1 MFINSAD
8 WGPFKLYSIE
18 TGRFRLDG
26 GAMFGVVP
34 KTMWSK
40 RVPADD
46 NNRIPMVMRC
56 LLVESQASGRR
67 YLIDTGTGPKFDA
80 KMRGIY
86 EYDDT
91 EYSMDQSLAAHGFTA
106 DDITDIIFTHLH
118 FDHCGGASEW
128 AEDGVTS
135 VSKFKNATYWVNR
148 RHWETA
154 TNPNAREK
162 ASFLR
167 ENLAP
172 LHDTARLRLVDDE
185 YEWEPGLSTL
195 NMDGHTLGMQ
205 LPCIDSGNSRLVYC
219 ADLIPMAAHVPLPW
233 VMAYD
238 MNPTQTLLEKQEFLE
253 KAIAD
258 NWYLFIEHDEFHQI
272 VAVKGERG
280 RYEIDRDLKL
290 EGISDR
296 GSIRS

>member
-1 MFINSAD
+1 MFINTSD
-8 WGPFKLYSIE
+8 WGQFKLYSIE

-34 KTMWSK
+34 KTLWSK
-40 RVPADD
+40 HVPADN

-56 LLVESQASGRR
+56 LLIESQASGRR
-67 YLIDTGTGPKFDA
+67 YLIDTGTGSKFDV

-86 EYDDT
+86 EYDDS
-91 EYSMDQSLAAHGFTA
+91 EYSMDQSLAAHGFSV

-128 AEDGVTS
+128 ADDGVTS
-135 VSKFKNATYWVNR
+135 IPKFKHATYWVNR

-154 TNPNAREK
+154 NKPNAREI

-167 ENLAP
+167 ENLVP
-172 LHDTARLRLVDDE
+172 LGDPKKLRLVEDGHT
-185 YEWEPGLSTL
+185 WELGLSTF
-195 NMDGHTLGMQ
+195 NMDGHTVGMQ
-205 LPCIDSGNSRLVYC
+205 LPYLDSDLGRIVYC

-238 MNPTQTLLEKQEFLE
+238 MNPTQTLLEKQDFLE
-253 KAIAD
+253 KAVAG
-258 NWYLFIEHDEFHQI
+258 NWLLFIEHDEFHQI
-272 VAVKGERG
+272 VTVKNEKG
-280 RYEIDRDLKL
+280 RFEIDRILRLDTK
-290 EGISDR
+290 E
-296 GSIRS
+296 

>member
-1 MFINSAD
+1 
-8 WGPFKLYSIE
+8 
-18 TGRFRLDG
+18 
-26 GAMFGVVP
+26 MFGVVP
-34 KTMWSK
+34 KTLWSK

-56 LLVESQASGRR
+56 LLAESTATDRR

-91 EYSMDQSLAAHGFTA
+91 EFSMDASLAAHGFST

-128 AEDGVTS
+128 DADGSTS
-135 VSKFKNATYWVNR
+135 IPRFKNANYWVNR

-154 TNPNAREK
+154 TNPNARER

-172 LHDTARLRLVDDE
+172 LQDPDRLRLVDDA
-185 YEWEPGLSTL
+185 YEWEPGLSTF
-195 NMDGHTLGMQ
+195 NMDGHTQGMQ
-205 LPCIDSGNSRLVYC
+205 LPYFDSSKGRLVYC
-219 ADLIPMAAHVPLPW
+219 ADLIPMAAHIPLPW

-238 MNPTQTLLEKQEFLE
+238 MNPTKTLLEKQDFLD
-253 KAIAD
+253 KAVD
-258 NWYLFIEHDEFHQI
+258 GGWYLFIEHDEFHQ
-272 VAVKGERG
+272 VVTVKGEKG
-280 RYEIDRDLKL
+280 RYELDRDLGL
-290 EGISDR
+290 DQL
-296 GSIRS
+296 

>member
-1 MFINSAD
+1 MFINSAQ
-8 WGPFKLYSIE
+8 WGPFNLYSIE

-34 KTMWSK
+34 KTLWSK
-40 RVPADD
+40 QVPADE

-56 LLVESQASGRR
+56 LLVESTATGRR

-86 EYDDT
+86 EYDDA
-91 EYSMDQSLAAHGFTA
+91 EYSMDASLAAHGFTA

-128 AEDGVTS
+128 DADGTTS
-135 VSKFKNATYWVNR
+135 IPRFKNATYWVNR
-148 RHWETA
+148 RHWNTA

-162 ASFLR
+162 ASFLH

-172 LHDTARLRLVDDE
+172 LQDPERLRLVDDAH
-185 YEWEPGLSTL
+185 EWEPGLSTL
-195 NMDGHTLGMQ
+195 NMDGHTIGMQ
-205 LPCIDSGNSRLVYC
+205 LPVIDSDKGRMVYC

-238 MNPTQTLLEKQEFLE
+238 MNPTRTLVEKQSFLDRAVAE
-253 KAIAD
+253 
-258 NWYLFIEHDEFHQI
+258 NWHLFIEHDEYHQ
-272 VAVKGERG
+272 VVTVKGEKG
-280 RYEIDRDLKL
+280 RYNIDRDLSL
-290 EGISDR
+290 DQL
-296 GSIRS
+296 

>member
-1 MFINSAD
+1 MFINSAN
-8 WGPFKLYSIE
+8 WGNFKLYSLE
-18 TGRFRLDG
+18 TGHFRLDG

-56 LLVESQASGRR
+56 LLVESKISGRR

-86 EYDDT
+86 DYDDT
-91 EYSMDQSLAAHGFTA
+91 EYSMQKSLNAHGFSP

-118 FDHCGGASEW
+118 FDHSGGASEW
-128 AEDGVTS
+128 DTDGITP
-135 VSKFKNATYWVNR
+135 KPIFKNATYWVNR
-148 RHWETA
+148 RHWDTA

-172 LHDTARLRLVDDE
+172 LHDPDRLELVDDAHV
-185 YEWEPGLSTL
+185 WEPGLSTF
-195 NMDGHTLGMQ
+195 NMDGHTQGMQ
-205 LPCIDSGNSRLVYC
+205 LPYIDSDRGRIVYC

-238 MNPTQTLLEKQEFLE
+238 MNPTQTLLEKQDFLE
-253 KAIAD
+253 QAVQGE
-258 NWYLFIEHDEFHQI
+258 WYLFIEHDEFHQ
-272 VAVKGERG
+272 VVTVKGEGG
-280 RYEIDRDLKL
+280 RYEIDRNIMLDK
-290 EGISDR
+290 I
-296 GSIRS
+296 

>member
-1 MFINSAD
+1 MFINSTH
-8 WGPFKLYSIE
+8 WGHFKLYSIE

-34 KTMWSK
+34 KTLWSK
-40 RVPADD
+40 RVPADE

-56 LLVESQASGRR
+56 LLVESTASGRR

-86 EYDDT
+86 EYDDS
-91 EYSMDQSLAAHGFTA
+91 EFSMDASLAAHGFEA

-128 AEDGVTS
+128 DADGVTS
-135 VSKFKNATYWVNR
+135 IPRFKNATYWVNR

-154 TNPNAREK
+154 TKPNAREK

-172 LHDTARLRLVDDE
+172 LQDPNKLRLVDDAH
-185 YEWEPGLSTL
+185 EWEPGLSTF
-195 NMDGHTLGMQ
+195 NMDGHTQGMQ
-205 LPCIDSGNSRLVYC
+205 LPYIDSDRGRLVYC

-238 MNPTQTLLEKQEFLE
+238 MNPTQTLMEKQEFLDR
-253 KAIAD
+253 AVAGG
-258 NWYLFIEHDEFHQI
+258 WHLFIEHDEFHQ
-272 VAVKGERG
+272 VVTVKGENG
-280 RYEIDRDLKL
+280 RYELDRDLGL
-290 EGISDR
+290 DQL
-296 GSIRS
+296 

>member
-1 MFINSAD
+1 MFINSTD
-8 WGPFKLYSIE
+8 WGQFKLFSIE

-34 KTMWSK
+34 KTLWSK

-56 LLVESQASGRR
+56 LLVESVTSGRR

-86 EYDDT
+86 EYDDV
-91 EYSMDQSLAAHGFTA
+91 EYSMDQSLATHGFSA

-118 FDHCGGASEW
+118 FDHCGGASVW
-128 AEDGVTS
+128 ADDGVTS
-135 VSKFKNATYWVNR
+135 VPKFKNAIYWVNR

-154 TNPNAREK
+154 TKPNAREK
-162 ASFLR
+162 ASFFH

-172 LHDTARLRLVDDE
+172 LNDPTKLRLVDDGH
-185 YEWEPGLSTL
+185 EWEPGLSTF
-195 NMDGHTLGMQ
+195 NMDGHTIGMQ
-205 LPCIDSGNSRLVYC
+205 LPFIDSPKGKIVYC

-238 MNPTQTLLEKQEFLE
+238 MNPTQTLLEKQVFLDQ
-253 KAIAD
+253 AVTGGW
-258 NWYLFIEHDEFHQI
+258 NLFIEHDEFHQI
-272 VAVKGERG
+272 VTVKGEGG
-280 RYEIDRDLKL
+280 RYEIDRDMRLD
-290 EGISDR
+290 EI
-296 GSIRS
+296 